1 MIASKLLRSA
11 AAASVLGLLLAAC
24 SGDDDGSSN
33 VVSTVAGGTGGAT
46 GATTDKVEV
55 KDFSYK
61 PETTTVKVGTTV
73 TWTFGDD
80 VEHNVT
86 PVGGSEPKKSP
97 DLTSGGTFTHTF
109 ATAGTFDYRCSIHNS
124 MTGSV
129 VVTA

>member
-11 AAASVLGLLLAAC
+11 AAASVLVLSLAAC
-24 SGDDDGSSN
+24 GGDDDGSSN
-33 VVSTVAGGTGGAT
+33 VVSTVAGGTGAT

-97 DLTSGGTFTHTF
+97 DHTSGETFTHTF
-109 ATAGTFDYRCSIHNS
+109 ATAGTFGYRCSIHNS